1 VLPRISTEFLSRVI
15 DGKTLAHVHVG
26 VEQEEFTYAFD

>member
-1 VLPRISTEFLSRVI
+1 VLPRISTEFLTRVM
-15 DGKTLAHVHVG
+15 DGRSLARVHVG

>member
-1 VLPRISTEFLSRVI
+1 LPRISTEFLARVM
-15 DGKTLAHVHVG
+15 DGRTLARVHVG